1 VKTILSEQGLL
12 LPKEELERF
21 GEVVLEE
28 RDEQI
33 VIRPKELHE
42 TWAGPPTTA
51 GRVQVHVTADVNI
64 TAPIARRLVNVE
76 LMKKVGQMIMAGE
89 PELLVDGQRVYWKVP
104 FLVVPPLGDPHTYPT
119 GTYALVD
126 ARSGL
131 YGMGE
136 REIEVLKAAA
146 LPILDRLYPE
156 PEEGLVD

>member
-1 VKTILSEQGLL
+1 MAMKTIRSEQGLL
-12 LPKEELERF
+12 LPQEELERF
-21 GEVVLEE
+21 GGVGSGKWKMENGKWKMENPESNL
-28 RDEQI
+28 QSPI
-33 VIRPKELHE
+33 SNL
-42 TWAGPPTTA
+42 
-51 GRVQVHVTADVNI
+51 QSADVNI

-89 PELLVDGQRVYWKVP
+89 PELLIDGQKVYWNVP
-104 FLVVPPLGDPHTYPT
+104 FLVVPPIGDPHTYPT

-136 REIEVLKAAA
+136 REIEALKAVAR
-146 LPILDRLYPE
+146 PILDQLYPE